1 MRCRTPLRPR
11 ARLIDLIL
19 LDVDGVMTD
28 GGIWFVDADREGKR
42 YDAKDG
48 VGLWLAHRTGLHTGV
63 ISGRSGAAIMRRA
76 RELRMDEIHL
86 NVEDKLATYVRILR
100 RRRLR
105 DDQVCYVG
113 DDIVDLPI
121 LERAGMPVAVAD
133 AHAEVV
139 RRARFVTRAPGGRG
153 AIREVIDAILKAQG
167 KWDEVM
173 ARFVR
178 GEASRPHRRRPV
190 TPPGGRE
197 PR

>member
-178 GEASRPHRRRPV
+178 GEASRQHRRRPV